1 MKTLLTAALLVL
13 LAGRVP
19 AYGQIG
25 IGGGQF
31 SYGLARCEK
40 DKVQVR
46 QIFVYNIP
54 ALEKRTKKDKDGKEV
69 EYQVSVLKTM
79 VHENTREVEV
89 KDLTALG
96 GDGKKIDAKKLPGL
110 LEKETTVLVGLRGQ
124 KVNPLY
130 FKILKKEAL
139 VLVVPPAF
147 PGRPMPAK
155 EPDKKADLP
164 KGPAPQVGTA
174 AIDGKTFRFTERSEY
189 SYNMNLVHKA
199 GKDGAAQEETV
210 PVKYTTVSMTIRE
223 LAARYVR
230 VYGRNDKPLAAKD
243 ASDRLAKETPV
254 LLSTN
259 GQKVDP
265 FYLRVVK
272 KETLTAVLP
281 AASFGRPIEARPRPM
296 PRPVEKKPV
305 EPEP

>member
-1 MKTLLTAALLVL
+1 MKTMLTAALLVL

-25 IGGGQF
+25 IGGGQLT
-31 SYGLARCEK
+31 YGLARCDK
-40 DKVQVR
+40 DKVHVR
-46 QIFVYNIP
+46 QVYVYNIP
-54 ALEKRTKKDKDGKEV
+54 TLEKRTKKDQDGKDV

-79 VHENTREVEV
+79 VHENAREVEA

-130 FKILKKEAL
+130 FKILKKDAL
-139 VLVVPPAF
+139 VLVLPQAF

-174 AIDGKTFRFTERSEY
+174 AIDGKTFRFTEKSEY

-199 GKDGAAQEETV
+199 DKDGAQGETV

-230 VYGRNDKPLAAKD
+230 VSGTNGKPLAAKD
-243 ASDRLAKETPV
+243 AADRLAKERPV
-254 LLSTN
+254 LLSIN

-265 FYLRVVK
+265 FYLRLVNK
-272 KETLTAVLP
+272 DTLTAVLP
-281 AASFGRPIEARPRPM
+281 AAGFGRPIDIRPRPM
-296 PRPVEKKPV
+296 PRPVEKKPA
-305 EPEP
+305 ER